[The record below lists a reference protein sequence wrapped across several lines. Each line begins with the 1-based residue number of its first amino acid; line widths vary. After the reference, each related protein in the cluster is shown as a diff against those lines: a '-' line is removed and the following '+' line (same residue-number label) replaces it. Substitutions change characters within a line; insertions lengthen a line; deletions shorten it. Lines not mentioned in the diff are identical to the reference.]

1 MEIFKNISIALNKIV
16 KKIKEVI
23 DLIINAI
30 TKKDKWK
37 LYLYIKGQCVKKL
50 YVDDEFKPME
60 HFYKIKVK
68 RFKHLLGTNKKT
80 QIIVQYY
87 KYKMTDNDKKEVHI
101 ETIINEGS
109 DLTV

>member
-1 MEIFKNISIALNKIV
+1 MELFKKVKDAIKKLIQAIKKVVKKVIV
-16 KKIKEVI
+16 K
-23 DLIINAI
+23 I
-30 TKKDKWK
+30 TKSDKWK
-37 LYLYIKGQCVKKL
+37 LFLYYKGQCIKVM
-50 YVDDEFKPME
+50 YVDEEFKPME

-68 RFKHLLGTNKKT
+68 NLEHLIGTDNKT

-101 ETIINEGS
+101 ETVINEGS

>member
-1 MEIFKNISIALNKIV
+1 MEIFDNFITALNNIG
-16 KKIKEVI
+16 KKISE
-23 DLIINAI
+23 LIKNLINKL

-68 RFKHLLGTNKKT
+68 RLKHLLGTNKKT

>member
-1 MEIFKNISIALNKIV
+1 MEIFKNIRILLNKIV
-16 KKIKEVI
+16 TK
-23 DLIINAI
+23 I

-37 LYLYIKGQCVKKL
+37 LYLYINGQCVKKL

-60 HFYKIKVK
+60 HFYKVKVK
-68 RFKHLLGTNKKT
+68 RFKHLLGTNNKT

-87 KYKMTDNDKKEVHI
+87 KYKMTDNDNKEVHI
-101 ETIINEGS
+101 ETVINKGS